1 MALALGSSCWVA
13 SGSASCWD
21 CCVPPEGPDVPGS
34 RLPRAVGSQGRRLLS
49 PLPWVFS
56 RLYALLPLVLAQVAL
71 GLCARA
77 RVLVTR
83 VAWASPW
90 VLRGSPG

>member
-21 CCVPPEGPDVPGS
+21 CSVLPEGPDVPGS

-71 GLCARA
+71 GLRVCTCAGD
-77 RVLVTR
+77 
-83 VAWASPW
+83 ASGLGLPW